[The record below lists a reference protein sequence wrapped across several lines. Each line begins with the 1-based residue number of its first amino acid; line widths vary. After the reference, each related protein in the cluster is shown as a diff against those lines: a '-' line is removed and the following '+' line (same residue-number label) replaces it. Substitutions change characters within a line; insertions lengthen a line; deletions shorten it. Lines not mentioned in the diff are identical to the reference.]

1 MGCEMA
7 ICYTWIVIFIMID
20 ELIKLAK
27 KHPGFK
33 ELSDYG
39 LRVMFETYKNSTL
52 IYRDNG
58 EIKAF
63 AVYQEW
69 PDCLNF
75 IAVVGASGDKS
86 DNIRYLLRMLGR
98 NNRPSPEKKV
108 CYFDEIKM
116 ELKVLCRLSQQQ

>member
-1 MGCEMA
+1 
-7 ICYTWIVIFIMID
+7 MID

-33 ELSDYG
+33 EISDFG

-52 IYRDNG
+52 IHRDNG

-63 AVYQEW
+63 AIYQEW
-69 PDCLNF
+69 PDRLNF
-75 IAVVGASGDKS
+75 IAVVGASDDKS
-86 DNIRYLLRMLGR
+86 ENIKFLLGIRGKV
-98 NNRPSPEKKV
+98 PAGKKV

-116 ELKVLCRLSQQQ
+116 ELKVLCRQLEQQ

>member
-1 MGCEMA
+1 M
-7 ICYTWIVIFIMID
+7 TD
-20 ELIKLAK
+20 ELIELAK

-33 ELSDYG
+33 EISDFG
-39 LRVMFETYKNSTL
+39 LRVMFETYKDSTL

-69 PDCLNF
+69 PDRLNF

-86 DNIRYLLRMLGR
+86 ENIKYLLKMLGR
-98 NNRPSPEKKV
+98 KNRPSPEKMV
-108 CYFDEIKM
+108 CYFDEINM
-116 ELKVLCRLSQQQ
+116 ELKVLCHSSQQ